1 LIGTSAA
8 TSGASA
14 SLNWCDVTGDAALL
28 LSALALGA
36 GSAPHCALMCG
47 TPCAA
52 AGLTGRSLAGFLL
65 ARGVSYATAGAAVA
79 WAVTSLGHLATS
91 AAALRPAWVMLHAA
105 VMVLGLWMLIRGR
118 APLWMDRRVPASP
131 NRPTALASAGAG
143 AWQPLRW
150 VGAGIGATTPAAGAP
165 GRPPSARWT
174 AWTGLGWAAWP
185 CGMLQSALVMAMMSS
200 GPAGGATVMG
210 AFALASAPGLALAP
224 WLLAHACRRWGD
236 SARVDR
242 ALARLAG
249 AALAAAAVWALAGP
263 TGQRVLCLT

>member
-1 LIGTSAA
+1 M
-8 TSGASA
+8 
-14 SLNWCDVTGDAALL
+14 TGDAALL
-28 LSALALGA
+28 LSALVLGV

-52 AGLTGRSLAGFLL
+52 AGLAGRSLAGFLL

-118 APLWMDRRVPASP
+118 APLWMDRRVPAALNRSTTSP
-131 NRPTALASAGAG
+131 STGAVAWQRLRWAGAG
-143 AWQPLRW
+143 
-150 VGAGIGATTPAAGAP
+150 VGSAASAASAATAP
-165 GRPPSARWT
+165 GHSRPARWT

-185 CGMLQSALVMAMMSS
+185 CGMLQSGLVMAMMAS

-210 AFALASAPGLALAP
+210 AFALASAPGLAVAP
-224 WLLAHACRRWGD
+224 WLLAQARRRWGD

-249 AALAAAAVWALAGP
+249 GALAAAAVWALAGP

>member
-1 LIGTSAA
+1 
-8 TSGASA
+8 
-14 SLNWCDVTGDAALL
+14 VTGDAALL

-65 ARGVSYATAGAAVA
+65 ARGVSYAAAGAAVA
-79 WAVTSLGHLATS
+79 WAVASLGQLATS

-118 APLWMDRRVPASP
+118 VPLWMDRRVPSV
-131 NRPTALASAGAG
+131 PTLAAAKTWQPMRWAGAG
-143 AWQPLRW
+143 A
-150 VGAGIGATTPAAGAP
+150 GAAPASAGTP
-165 GRPPSARWT
+165 GRRSAARWT
-174 AWTGLGWAAWP
+174 AWSGLGWAAWP

-200 GPAGGATVMG
+200 GPTGGAAVMG
-210 AFALASAPGLALAP
+210 AFALASAPGLVLAP
-224 WLLAHACRRWGD
+224 WLLAQARRRWGD

-242 ALARLAG
+242 ALARVAG
-249 AALAAAAVWALAGP
+249 GALAAAAVWALAGP

>member
-1 LIGTSAA
+1 M
-8 TSGASA
+8 
-14 SLNWCDVTGDAALL
+14 TGDAALL
-28 LSALALGA
+28 LSALALGV

-52 AGLTGRSLAGFLL
+52 AGLAGRSLAGFLF

-91 AAALRPAWVMLHAA
+91 AAALRPVWVMLHAA
-105 VMVLGLWMLIRGR
+105 VMVLGLWMLIQGR
-118 APLWMDRRVPASP
+118 APLWMARRVPASP
-131 NRPTALASAGAG
+131 SRAMALPSRGG
-143 AWQPLRW
+143 GPWQPLRW
-150 VGAGIGATTPAAGAP
+150 VGAGIGAMASSAVASGTQ
-165 GRPPSARWT
+165 RSARWT

-200 GPAGGATVMG
+200 GPTGGAMVMG

-224 WLLAHACRRWGD
+224 WLLAHARRRWGD
-236 SARVDR
+236 GARVDR
-242 ALARLAG
+242 ALARAAG
-249 AALAAAAVWALAGP
+249 GALTGAAVWALAGP